1 MEPVKRNKKSTVG
14 KTMSVIQSKS
24 FDTNWV
30 FNHPTEESDFCL
42 NHCPHPDI
50 LCDGNC
56 EEWQQF
62 AKTLYKEQIRK

>member
-1 MEPVKRNKKSTVG
+1 MEQVKRKKNSGVG

-30 FNHPTEESDFCL
+30 FNHPTEEADFCL

-56 EEWQQF
+56 EEWRKF
-62 AKTLYKEQIRK
+62 EQILRSKQEK